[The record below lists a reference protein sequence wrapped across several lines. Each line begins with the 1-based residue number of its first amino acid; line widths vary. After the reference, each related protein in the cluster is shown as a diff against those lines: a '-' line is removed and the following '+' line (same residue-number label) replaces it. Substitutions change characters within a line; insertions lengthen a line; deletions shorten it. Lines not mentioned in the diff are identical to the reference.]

1 MYSNNISL
9 SSRCDRCKN
18 SFCLRG
24 KSLELGN
31 PYLNLGTKGNFGFTK
46 SILPK
51 TKPDISCRTNTL
63 WGNDNYKPN
72 GFWKCHTSN
81 KELFRMTS

>member
-1 MYSNNISL
+1 MFSNNISL

-51 TKPDISCRTNTL
+51 TKPDMS
-63 WGNDNYKPN
+63 
-72 GFWKCHTSN
+72 
-81 KELFRMTS
+81 